1 MTDVV
6 ARARGALIGLAVG
19 DALGGPLEFLS
30 RAEARATHGGPVTEM
45 IGGGWLHLRPGQTTD
60 DTAMA
65 LALARSLDERG
76 TYDEDDVLRRYLAWR
91 ASSPPDIGI
100 TVAAVLGAAAAGE
113 PPRVAAERF
122 HHASGGKSAG
132 NGSLMRIA
140 PVAVRFAREPDVMAE
155 IARRESTLLHF
166 DPLAADACAW
176 YCARLAGLLLDGAAE
191 SPDADAPSTR
201 PAPSPGGLD
210 PRIGETVALDRV
222 EAGARAEPLG
232 GYVLAALGVA
242 AAAVA
247 SAESFEEGLVWAIN
261 SGGDADTNGAIAG
274 ALLGARFGEQAI
286 PERWR
291 SVVEEADELGALA
304 ERLVAASG

>member
-1 MTDVV
+1 
-6 ARARGALIGLAVG
+6 
-19 DALGGPLEFLS
+19 
-30 RAEARATHGGPVTEM
+30 
-45 IGGGWLHLRPGQTTD
+45 
-60 DTAMA
+60 MA

-76 TYDEDDVLRRYLAWR
+76 TYDEADVLERYLAWR

-113 PPRVAAERF
+113 PPRAAAERF
-122 HHASGGKSAG
+122 HHESGGKSAG

-140 PVAVRFAREPDVMAE
+140 PVAVRFAREPDAMADV
-155 IARRESTLLHF
+155 ARRESTLLHF
-166 DPLAADACAW
+166 DPLAADACEW
-176 YCARLAGLLLDGAAE
+176 YCAWLAGLLLDGPHASA
-191 SPDADAPSTR
+191 
-201 PAPSPGGLD
+201 PAPGDGFD
-210 PRIGETVALDRV
+210 PRIAGTVALDRAA
-222 EAGARAEPLG
+222 AGARAEPLG
-232 GYVLAALGVA
+232 GFVLAALGVA

-247 SAESFEEGLVWAIN
+247 SAESFEEALVWAIN

>member
-19 DALGGPLEFLS
+19 DALGGPLEFTS
-30 RAEARATHGGPVTEM
+30 PAEARARHGGRVTEM
-45 IGGGWLHLRPGQTTD
+45 VGGGWLHLRPGQTTD

-65 LALARSLDERG
+65 LALARSLDECG
-76 TYDEDDVLRRYLAWR
+76 TYDEADALKRYLAWR

-122 HHASGGKSAG
+122 HRESGGRSAG

-140 PVAVRFAREPDVMAE
+140 PVAVRFAREPDAMADV
-155 IARRESTLLHF
+155 ARRESTLLHF
-166 DPLAADACAW
+166 DPLAADACEW
-176 YCARLAGLLLDGAAE
+176 FCARLAGLLLDGPEAA
-191 SPDADAPSTR
+191 SPASD
-201 PAPSPGGLD
+201 GFD
-210 PRIGETVALDRV
+210 PRIGETVALDRAA
-222 EAGARAEPLG
+222 AGARAEPLG
-232 GYVLAALGVA
+232 GFVLAALGVA

-247 SAESFEEGLVWAIN
+247 SAESFEEALVWAIN
-261 SGGDADTNGAIAG
+261 LGGDADTNGAIAG
-274 ALLGARFGEQAI
+274 ALLGARFGEDAI

-304 ERLVAASG
+304 ERLVAAAG

>member
-1 MTDVV
+1 VTDAI

-19 DALGGPLEFLS
+19 DALGGPLEFMS
-30 RAEARATHGGPVTEM
+30 PAEARATHGGPVTEM
-45 IGGGWLHLRPGQTTD
+45 VGGGWLHLRPGQTTD

-65 LALARSLDERG
+65 LALARSLDECG
-76 TYDEDDVLRRYLAWR
+76 TYDEADVLRRYLAWR

-113 PPRVAAERF
+113 APRVAAERF
-122 HHASGGKSAG
+122 HHESGGKSAG

-140 PVAVRFAREPDVMAE
+140 PVALRFAGEPDVMADV
-155 IARRESTLLHF
+155 ARRESTLLHF

-176 YCARLAGLLLDGAAE
+176 YCGRLAGLL
-191 SPDADAPSTR
+191 DAPAPAQA
-201 PAPSPGGLD
+201 PAPAPGDGLD
-210 PRIGETVALDRV
+210 PRIAGTVALDRAA
-222 EAGARAEPLG
+222 AGERAEPLG
-232 GYVLAALGVA
+232 GFVLAALGVA

-247 SAESFEEGLVWAIN
+247 SAESYEEALVWAIN
-261 SGGDADTNGAIAG
+261 LGGDADTNGAIAG
-274 ALLGARFGEQAI
+274 ALLGARFGEDAI

-304 ERLVAASG
+304 ERLVAAAG